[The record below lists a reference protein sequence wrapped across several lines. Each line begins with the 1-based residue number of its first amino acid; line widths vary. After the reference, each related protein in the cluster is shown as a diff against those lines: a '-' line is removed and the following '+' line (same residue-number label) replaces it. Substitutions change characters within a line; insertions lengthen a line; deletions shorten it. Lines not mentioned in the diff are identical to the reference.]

1 MKSFFSGQR
10 PGKPDRIDML
20 EELERLARG
29 ARALPLVAPFLL
41 LVGFGAGEM
50 AKRALTLPDSAVA
63 ESTIAAV
70 PGGHLDA
77 LDAQVSSVK
86 EDGER
91 TVRVMTKYRDDI
103 APIEKVLRNHGVSR
117 SDAKKISW
125 ALVDHANSKGLD
137 QATVISILLVESGGK
152 PNARSPVGARG
163 LMQVMPG
170 WAGRWRGCG
179 RDLYDVE
186 DNLCN
191 GTSILRWYIQTHG
204 DERRALLGYNG
215 CVRGTNTPNCFIYP
229 NKIWTL
235 RDQIK
240 RELDHERSKLRRRAG
255 D

>member
-1 MKSFFSGQR
+1 
-10 PGKPDRIDML
+10 ML
-20 EELERLARG
+20 EELEQLARR

-41 LVGFGAGEM
+41 LVGFGAGEL
-50 AKRALTLPDSAVA
+50 AKEALTVPDNAVA
-63 ESTIAAV
+63 ETAITET
-70 PGGHLDA
+70 PRIHFETLDA
-77 LDAQVSSVK
+77 RVHSVR

-91 TVRVMTKYRDDI
+91 TVSMMKTYREDI
-103 APIEKVLRNHGVSR
+103 EPIERVLRRHGVPR
-117 SDAKKISW
+117 GVARQISW
-125 ALVDHANSKGLD
+125 PLVQHSDDKGLD
-137 QATVISILLVESGGK
+137 QATVISILLIESGGK
-152 PNARSPVGARG
+152 PTARSSVGARG

-170 WAGRWRGCG
+170 WAGQWRECG

-191 GTSILRWYIQTHG
+191 GTSILQWYLQRHG

-240 RELDHERSKLRRRAG
+240 SELDRERAKVRRKAG